1 MNPLT
6 EFLLVLLLLLGSGFY
21 SGMETGIVSVN
32 RVRLRHMLK
41 RKNRRALQLHWF
53 MEHPDD
59 MLATTLVGT
68 NLCNTAMTVLGTQ
81 MIVSRVGDPRLGNL
95 LASAVLLVVILV
107 FGEYLPKAWFQSH
120 PLDRSARYVP
130 ILRLSAWLFRW
141 LSLPVTALSRAI
153 IPAPKNGSA
162 AEAKN
167 RITRKDIQFLLSRES
182 GATPDLSEPRRRMVE
197 GVFSLSE
204 KTARDVMLPREQMI
218 SIRQDMSIQNVLEL
232 ARQTPA
238 QSFPV
243 FSPTEK
249 RFTGILKISDL
260 YARIDDPDIEIPHLL
275 RPPQY
280 VAEDTPADDLLPR
293 LRLSRQPMLLVRD
306 DHDRVTGFVTT
317 EVVLEEI
324 VGPLYERSL

>member
-1 MNPLT
+1 MNPFT
-6 EFLLVLLLLLGSGFY
+6 QFLLVLILLAGSGFY

-32 RVRLRHMLK
+32 RVRLRHLVK
-41 RKNRRALQLHWF
+41 RKDRRALAVKRF
-53 MEHPDD
+53 MDHPED

-68 NLCNTAMTVLGTQ
+68 NLCNTALTVLGTHL
-81 MIVSRVGDPRLGNL
+81 MVSLTGNPRLGNL
-95 LASAVLLVVILV
+95 LASITLLILILV

-120 PLDRSARYVP
+120 PLDRSGRF
-130 ILRLSAWLFRW
+130 IDLLRVSAWLFRGISVPVIG
-141 LSLPVTALSRAI
+141 LSKIL
-153 IPAPKNGSA
+153 IPAPGREST
-162 AEAKN
+162 EAKKH

-182 GATPDLSEPRRRMVE
+182 GATPDLSETRRGMVE
-197 GVFSLSE
+197 GVFRLSE
-204 KTARDVMLPREQMI
+204 KTARDVMLPRDRMI
-218 SIRQDMSIQNVLEL
+218 VIRPDLPLADILQLAGQN
-232 ARQTPA
+232 PA

-249 RFTGILKISDL
+249 RFTGILKLSDL
-260 YARIDDPDIEIPHLL
+260 YAHLDAEEGEVRIPELL

-280 VAEDTPADDLLPR
+280 VSEDTPGDDLLPR

-324 VGPLYERSL
+324 VGPLYES

>member
-1 MNPLT
+1 MSPLT
-6 EFLLVLLLLLGSGFY
+6 QLILVLLLLTGSGFY

-32 RVRLRHMLK
+32 RVRLRHLVK
-41 RKNRRALQLHWF
+41 RKNRRALLVKRF
-53 MEHPDD
+53 MDHPDD

-68 NLCNTAMTVLGTQ
+68 NLCNTALTVLGTHL
-81 MIVSRVGDPRLGNL
+81 IVSRVGNPSWGNV
-95 LASAVLLVVILV
+95 LASTSLLILILV

-120 PLDRSARYVP
+120 PLDRSGRFIDV
-130 ILRLSAWLFRW
+130 LRFSAWLFRGISVPVIG
-141 LSLPVTALSRAI
+141 LSKLL
-153 IPAPKNGSA
+153 IPAPGREA
-162 AEAKN
+162 AEEKKN

-197 GVFSLSE
+197 GVFRLSE
-204 KTARDVMLPREQMI
+204 KTAKDVMLPRERMI
-218 SIRQDMSIQNVLEL
+218 VIRPEMAIGDIL
-232 ARQTPA
+232 ALASQTPA

-243 FSPTEK
+243 FSSSEK
-249 RFTGILKISDL
+249 RFTGILKLSDL
-260 YARIDDPDIEIPHLL
+260 YAHLDEADVRVPQLL

-280 VAEDTPADDLLPR
+280 VSEDTPGDDLLPR

-324 VGPLYERSL
+324 VGPLYER